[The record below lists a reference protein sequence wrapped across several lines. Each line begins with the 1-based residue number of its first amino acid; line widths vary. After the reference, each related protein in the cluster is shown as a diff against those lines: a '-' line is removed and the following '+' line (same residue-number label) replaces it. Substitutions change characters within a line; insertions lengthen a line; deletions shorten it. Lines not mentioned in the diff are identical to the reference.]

1 MRFPHIV
8 LLLVIM
14 LLTGC
19 SAAHSSNT
27 IIEYQRTGGF
37 LNREDRLVLHAD
49 GHGVIT
55 QAGQQRP
62 MVLTPDELQH
72 LVGMIEA
79 AGFRQLRQAYRAPA
93 SATDLV
99 TYQIIYDGYRVSVMD
114 TAIPVVLQSAIDSLN
129 TIIDSLPLGAETQQL

>member
-1 MRFPHIV
+1 MRLPHIV

-27 IIEYQRTGGF
+27 IITYERTGGF
-37 LNREDRLVLHAD
+37 LRREDRLELHAD
-49 GHGVIT
+49 GRGVVT

-62 MVLTPDELQH
+62 IVLTQDELQH
-72 LVGMIEA
+72 LVTMIEA

-99 TYQIIYDGYRVSVMD
+99 TYQITYDGYRVSVMD
-114 TAIPVVLQSAIDSLN
+114 TAIPLVLQSVIEALN
-129 TIIDSLPLGAETQQL
+129 TIIEPGRTPPAF